1 MKFDFSGWATKYGVK
16 CTDGRT
22 IRKNAFAHM
31 DGEEVPLMWN
41 HYDNSPSNVIGKAY
55 LEHRDG
61 EGLYAYASFNNNPIA
76 EDCKEAVRHGD
87 LTHLSIR
94 ANHLKEQAKQV
105 LHGMVREVS
114 LVIAGANKEA
124 KIDTVMAHSEDGEDG
139 YEAILEWYP
148 DELEHTD
155 GGKKKFPFKK
165 DEDDDEEDTEEEG
178 DSEEESEEESEGDE
192 EDDEEAP
199 DKKKKEKKD
208 MQHADEGGDKTVEDV
223 INSMSEEQQQV
234 LYYLVGQAAEGGA
247 AEGDEVEHSDNEDYD
262 EEDFEMKHNVFDQ
275 ETEEATGVLSHADQ
289 LEIIQNAKAER
300 GSLKQAWENFS
311 LAHADGDYGVQ
322 DIEWLFPEYQNLN
335 NPPEWLKRDTG
346 WVSIVMNGVH
356 KTPFSR
362 IKSMQADIRED
373 DARAKGYMKG
383 NRKKEEVFSLLKRT
397 TDPQTIYKKQ
407 KLDRDDIIDITSFD
421 VVAWIKAE
429 MRMMLDEEI
438 ARAILIGDGRLPSD
452 DDKIQEQH
460 VRSILADDELYSVKV
475 PIVFPAKKSGE
486 SDEDYEQ
493 RVAKKLIRSIIKA
506 KKEYKG
512 SGSPKFFT
520 TETYLTDMLLIED
533 STGRIIYESQDKLKN
548 TLRVS
553 DIVTVEAMEGATYT
567 FKGVEYNVVGIIVNL
582 QDYNVG
588 ADKGGAVSM
597 FEDFDI
603 DYNQEKY
610 LIETRISGALTKPFS
625 ALVILEKAETTTS
638 GGGQG

>member
-1 MKFDFSGWATKYGVK
+1 
-16 CTDGRT
+16 
-22 IRKNAFAHM
+22 M
-31 DGEEVPLMWN
+31 DGEVLPLVWN

-61 EGLYAYASFNNNPIA
+61 EGLYVYGSFNKNPIA
-76 EDCKEAVRHGD
+76 EDAKEAVVHGD

-94 ANHLKEQAKQV
+94 ANHLKERAKQV

-114 LVIAGANKEA
+114 LVIAGANSEA
-124 KIDTVMAHSEDGEDG
+124 VIDTVMAHDDGSLDD
-139 YEAILEWYP
+139 ITIEWYP
-148 DELEHTD
+148 DELEHSD
-155 GGKKKFPFKK
+155 GGSKKFPFKK
-165 DEDDDEEDTEEEG
+165 KDEDYDDEDESDEDDDEP
-178 DSEEESEEESEGDE
+178 E
-192 EDDEEAP
+192 EDEAP
-199 DKKKKEKKD
+199 TKKKKENKSMKG
-208 MQHADEGGDKTVEDV
+208 MKHADDGGDQTIQDIVD
-223 INSMSEEQQQV
+223 SMNDDQKEV
-234 LYYLVGQAAEGGA
+234 LYYLVGQAAEGGIDDDDDGE
-247 AEGDEVEHSDNEDYD
+247 AEHGDYYDDYDYEEDYD
-262 EEDFEMKHNVFDQ
+262 MKHNVFDH
-275 ETEEATGVLSHADQ
+275 ETEESEGILSHAEQ
-289 LEIIQNAKAER
+289 LSIIQSAKNDR
-300 GSLKQAWENFS
+300 SSLRQAWEDYASNN
-311 LAHADGDYGVQ
+311 LVHGDDDYGVK
-322 DIEWLFPEYQNLN
+322 DIEWLFPEYHNLN

-346 WVSIVMNGVH
+346 WVQVVMNGVH

-397 TDPQTIYKKQ
+397 TDPQTVYKKQ

-421 VVAWIKAE
+421 IVAWIKAE

-438 ARAILIGDGRLPSD
+438 ARAVLIGDGRLASD
-452 DDKIQEQH
+452 DDKISEDH
-460 VRSILADDELYSVKV
+460 VRSIMADDELYSVKV
-475 PIVFPAKKSGE
+475 PVTYPAKGSGE

-493 RVAKKLIRSIIKA
+493 RKSKKLIRQIIKA

-520 TETYLTDMLLIED
+520 TENYLTDMLLIED
-533 STGRIIYESQDKLKN
+533 TNGRIIYDSVDKLKN
-548 TLRVS
+548 TLRVT
-553 DIVTVEAMEGATYT
+553 DIVTVEAMEGSKYTY
-567 FKGVEYNVVGIIVNL
+567 KGIEYDVVGIIVNL

-610 LIETRISGALTKPFS
+610 LIETRISGALIKPFS
-625 ALVILEKAETTTS
+625 ALVILEKPATT
-638 GGGQG
+638 GGSTNP